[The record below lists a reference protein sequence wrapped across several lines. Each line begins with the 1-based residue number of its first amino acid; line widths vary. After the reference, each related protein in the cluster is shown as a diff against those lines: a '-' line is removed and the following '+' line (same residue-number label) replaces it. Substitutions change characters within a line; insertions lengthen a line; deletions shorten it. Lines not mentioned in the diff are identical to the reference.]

1 MSHHRIE
8 GISGTV
14 SHLAF
19 SGIISFWLT
28 YQFPG
33 TASEIWGE
41 IFCKNTFIK
50 EKLSGSIVDNV
61 FIPCELECGPLN
73 KGAMLFL
80 QKVPEDNKCRGRQTS
95 QWHTNRH
102 SDHFC
107 LLLES
112 FLITKIPQFTLRF
125 VDLYLAAVS
134 LFFLFFLPSFPSF
147 SLFQTL
153 SFFLVSEEAPV
164 IKFGYV
170 LQTSVAFVN
179 QKIALPVARA
189 KPTFRKIIW
198 F

>member
-1 MSHHRIE
+1 MDLLFLQGFTGKLYLRCPHHCIE

-50 EKLSGSIVDNV
+50 EKLSGSIVGNT

-73 KGAMLFL
+73 KAAMLFL

-95 QWHTNRH
+95 Q
-102 SDHFC
+102 
-107 LLLES
+107 
-112 FLITKIPQFTLRF
+112 
-125 VDLYLAAVS
+125 
-134 LFFLFFLPSFPSF
+134 
-147 SLFQTL
+147 
-153 SFFLVSEEAPV
+153 
-164 IKFGYV
+164 
-170 LQTSVAFVN
+170 
-179 QKIALPVARA
+179 
-189 KPTFRKIIW
+189 
-198 F
+198 